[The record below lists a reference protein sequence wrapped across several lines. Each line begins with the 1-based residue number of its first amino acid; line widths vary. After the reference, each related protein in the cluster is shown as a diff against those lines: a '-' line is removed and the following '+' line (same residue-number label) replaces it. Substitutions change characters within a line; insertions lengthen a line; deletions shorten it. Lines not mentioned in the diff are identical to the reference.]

1 MFIRNPEVLI
11 FVVDYDFSAQTSS
24 EERIPLEAR
33 RTQQVILR
41 AVQRLPYFD
50 SWFNDGDTAM
60 LGGLTI
66 WGDIRYAVR
75 IMCRTPLF
83 TATVVLTVAIAIAAN
98 ATIFTIVN
106 AAMIRSL
113 PYAEPNRIM
122 QVVEKNDKLNLP
134 TFAASVL
141 NFLSWRELTQSFEQ
155 LAGVGYATF
164 TLSGSGEPEQLS
176 GNRISPVLTRVLGTR
191 LIAGREFRADEEKPG
206 GAAVAMIGEGLWKR
220 RFAADPAL
228 VGKTISL
235 DGVPTTIVGIAPASL
250 KLIGGGDVYM
260 PLTIDPSK
268 ELRLNHVITVF
279 GKLKPGVTPQQ
290 AQAEMD
296 TISARVGQ
304 QYPEVRYWGI
314 HLLSLFDT
322 FVAPDL
328 KTGLVVLLVAVEF
341 VLLIACANI
350 ANLLL
355 ARAATRQ
362 KEMAVRTALGATR
375 SRLIR
380 QLLVESVAL
389 AILGGGLGL
398 LGALGAV
405 RVLTRSLPEGTLPFP
420 DVSVDSSVLWF
431 GFALTIAT
439 GLLFGLAPAWR
450 IATAKANDMLKEGG
464 RGSTGGIRSWLR
476 DSLAAGEVAL
486 ATVLLI
492 GAGLLLQSLAHL
504 QRVALGFDSS
514 GLMTFQLAPPVPQ
527 YPLADKGPNLYHA
540 LVEDLQSIPGV
551 LSATVCSGIPFGAG
565 NYARHPMITTEASV
579 LPPGTAVPVD
589 WRSISPGYFDT
600 MRIPLLR
607 GRTFTDGD
615 VRTAPLVMVVSQ
627 STAQKFFGDA
637 DPIGKT
643 LRPSAK
649 PELAYAIIG
658 VVGDVRDQALNQQ
671 TPTLYYSIPQRGSWP
686 LMDVVVRTEAG
697 TDGSAEALMPSIR
710 QRIHDLD
717 AGLAL
722 ANVKTMD
729 QWLSNSAAQPRL
741 NTVLLTTFAAI
752 ALLIAAIGIYGV
764 LAYSVN
770 QRTREIGLRMALGA
784 TPGSVLQLIVSQ
796 GMKMVLVGIGIGLAG
811 GLASGRA
818 VSSLVF
824 GVPVRDP
831 TTFSLVS
838 VVLIGVAL
846 AACIVPA
853 RRAARVDP
861 MVALREE

>member
-1 MFIRNPEVLI
+1 MVQS
-11 FVVDYDFSAQTSS
+11 SA
-24 EERIPLEAR
+24 
-33 RTQQVILR
+33 
-41 AVQRLPYFD
+41 
-50 SWFNDGDTAM
+50 
-60 LGGLTI
+60 I
-66 WGDIRYAVR
+66 WGDLRYAVR
-75 IMCRTPLF
+75 IMRRAPLF

-98 ATIFTIVN
+98 ATIFTVVN
-106 AAMIRSL
+106 AVMIRSL
-113 PYAEPNRIM
+113 PFGEPNRIM
-122 QVVEKNDKLNLP
+122 QVAEKNDKLNIP
-134 TFAASVL
+134 TFGASVL
-141 NFLSWRELTQSFEQ
+141 NFLSWREQTQSFEQ
-155 LAGVGYATF
+155 LAAVGYVTF
-164 TLSGSGEPEQLS
+164 TLSGNGEPEQLS
-176 GNRISPVLTRVLGTR
+176 GNRISPVLTHILGTK
-191 LIAGREFRADEEKPG
+191 LLAGRDFTSNEEKPG

-220 RFAADPAL
+220 RFASDPTL

-250 KLIGGGDVYM
+250 KLLGGGDIYT
-260 PLTIDPSK
+260 PLTIDSSK

-296 TISARVGQ
+296 TISVRVGKQ
-304 QYPEVRYWGI
+304 FPEVRYWGI
-314 HLLSLFDT
+314 HLLSLFET
-322 FVAPDL
+322 FVSPDL
-328 KTGLVVLLVAVEF
+328 KNGLLVLLVAVVF

-355 ARAATRQ
+355 ARASTRQ

-375 SRLIR
+375 IRLIR
-380 QLLVESVAL
+380 QLLVESIAL
-389 AILGGGLGL
+389 SILGGTAGL
-398 LGALGAV
+398 LGAVAAV
-405 RVLTRSLPEGTLPFP
+405 RVLTRSLPEGTLPIP
-420 DVSVDSSVLWF
+420 DVAVDSNVLWF

-450 IATAKANDMLKEGG
+450 IATAKTNDTLKEGG

-486 ATVLLI
+486 AAILLI
-492 GAGLLLQSLAHL
+492 GAGLLIQSLANL
-504 QRVALGFDSS
+504 QRVRLGFDSS

-527 YPLADKGPNLYHA
+527 YPLADQGPDLYHS
-540 LVEDLQSIPGV
+540 LIENLQTIPGV
-551 LSATVCSGIPFGAG
+551 RSAAVSSGIPFGAG

-579 LPPGTAVPVD
+579 LPPGTAVPID
-589 WRSISPGYFDT
+589 WRSVSPGYFDT
-600 MRIPLLR
+600 MHIPMLR
-607 GRTFTDGD
+607 GRTFTDAD
-615 VRTAPLVMVVSQ
+615 VHTAPLVMIVSQ

-637 DPIGKT
+637 DPLGKA
-643 LRPSAK
+643 LRPTAK
-649 PELAYAIIG
+649 PELAYTIVG

-686 LMDVVVRTEAG
+686 LMDVVVRSEAR
-697 TDGSAEALMPSIR
+697 TDDSAQALLPSIR

-722 ANVKTMD
+722 ANVNTMD

-741 NTVLLTTFAAI
+741 NTVLLTAFAAV

-784 TPGSVLQLIVSQ
+784 TPGSVLQLIVGQ
-796 GMKMVLVGIGIGLAG
+796 GMKVVVVGVVIGLAG
-811 GLASGRA
+811 GLALGRA

-824 GVPVRDP
+824 GVPVHDP
-831 TTFSLVS
+831 VTFSLVA
-838 VVLIGVAL
+838 VVLTAVAL
-846 AACIVPA
+846 AACIIPA

>member
-1 MFIRNPEVLI
+1 MFQN
-11 FVVDYDFSAQTSS
+11 SA
-24 EERIPLEAR
+24 
-33 RTQQVILR
+33 
-41 AVQRLPYFD
+41 
-50 SWFNDGDTAM
+50 
-60 LGGLTI
+60 I

-75 IMCRTPLF
+75 IMTRAPLF
-83 TATVVLTVAIAIAAN
+83 TVTVVATVAIAIAAN
-98 ATIFTIVN
+98 ATIFTVVN
-106 AAMIRSL
+106 AVMIRAL
-113 PYAEPNRIM
+113 PFAEPNRIM
-122 QVVEKNDKLNLP
+122 QVAEKNDKLNLP
-134 TFAASVL
+134 TFGASVL
-141 NFLSWRELTQSFEQ
+141 NFLSWREQTQSFEQ
-155 LAGVGYATF
+155 IAGVGYATF
-164 TLSGSGEPEQLS
+164 TLSGNGEPEQLT
-176 GNRISPVLTRVLGTR
+176 GNRISPALTHVLGTR
-191 LIAGREFRADEEKPG
+191 LLAGREFKADEEKPG

-220 RFAADPAL
+220 RFASDPAL

-235 DGVPTTIVGIAPASL
+235 DGVPTTIVGIAPAGL
-250 KLIGGGDVYM
+250 KLIGGGDVYT
-260 PLTIDPSK
+260 PLTIEPSK

-279 GKLKPGVTPQQ
+279 GRLRPGVTPQQ
-290 AQAEMD
+290 AQSEMD
-296 TISARVGQ
+296 TISARVGK

-328 KTGLVVLLVAVEF
+328 KTGLLVLLVAVVL

-389 AILGGGLGL
+389 AVLGGGIGL
-398 LGALGAV
+398 LGAAGAV
-405 RVLTRSLPEGTLPFP
+405 RVLTRSLPDGTLPFP
-420 DVSVDSSVLWF
+420 DVAVDSNVLWF
-431 GFALTIAT
+431 GFALSIAT

-450 IATAKANDMLKEGG
+450 IAGVKTNDTLKEGG
-464 RGSTGGIRSWLR
+464 RGSTGGIRTWVR

-486 ATVLLI
+486 AAVLLI
-492 GAGLLLQSLAHL
+492 GAGLLMQSLSNL
-504 QRVALGFDSS
+504 QRVRLGFDSR

-540 LVEDLQSIPGV
+540 LIENLQTIPGV
-551 LSATVCSGIPFGAG
+551 RSAAACSGIPFGAG
-565 NYARHPMITTEASV
+565 NYTRHPMITTESSV
-579 LPPGTAVPVD
+579 LPPGTAVPID

-607 GRTFTDGD
+607 GRTFTDAD
-615 VRTAPLVMVVSQ
+615 IRTSQQVMVVSQ

-637 DPIGKT
+637 DPIGKA

-649 PELAYAIIG
+649 PELAYTIVG
-658 VVGDVRDQALNQQ
+658 VVGDVRDQALNQE

-686 LMDVVVRTEAG
+686 LMDVVVRSEAR
-697 TDGSAEALMPSIR
+697 TDGSAEALLPSIR
-710 QRIHDLD
+710 QRIHDID

-722 ANVKTMD
+722 ANVNTMD

-741 NTVLLTTFAAI
+741 NTVLLATFAI
-752 ALLIAAIGIYGV
+752 VALLIAAIGIYGV

-784 TPGSVLQLIVSQ
+784 TPRSVLQLIVGQ
-796 GMKMVLVGIGIGLAG
+796 GMRVVLIGVGIGLVG
-811 GLASGRA
+811 GLALGRA

-824 GVPVRDP
+824 GVPVHDP
-831 TTFSLVS
+831 ATFGLVG
-838 VVLIGVAL
+838 VVLTGVAL
-846 AACIVPA
+846 AACIIPA

-861 MVALREE
+861 VVALREE

>member
-1 MFIRNPEVLI
+1 MFDR
-11 FVVDYDFSAQTSS
+11 Q
-24 EERIPLEAR
+24 
-33 RTQQVILR
+33 
-41 AVQRLPYFD
+41 
-50 SWFNDGDTAM
+50 
-60 LGGLTI
+60 TI
-66 WGDIRYAVR
+66 WGDIRYAFR
-75 IMCRTPLF
+75 IMCRAPLF
-83 TATVVLTVAIAIAAN
+83 TATVVVTVALAIAAN
-98 ATIFTIVN
+98 ATIFTVVN
-106 AAMIRSL
+106 AVMIRSL
-113 PYAEPNRIM
+113 PFAEPNRIM
-122 QVVEKNDKLNLP
+122 QVAEKNDKLNLP
-134 TFAASVL
+134 TFSASVL
-141 NFLSWRELTQSFEQ
+141 NFLSWREQTQSFEQ

-164 TLSGSGEPEQLS
+164 TLSGNGEPEQLP
-176 GNRISPVLTRVLGTR
+176 GNRISPALAQVLGTR
-191 LIAGREFRADEEKPG
+191 PLAGRDFRADEEKPA

-220 RFAADPAL
+220 RFNADPNL
-228 VGKTISL
+228 VGRTITL

-250 KLIGGGDVYM
+250 KLLGSGDVYT
-260 PLTIDPSK
+260 PLVIDPAK
-268 ELRLNHVITVF
+268 ELRLNHVIIVF

-296 TISARVGQ
+296 TISARVGK

-322 FVAPDL
+322 LVAPDL
-328 KTGLVVLLVAVEF
+328 KTGLLVLLVAVVF

-389 AILGGGLGL
+389 ALLGGGAGL
-398 LGALGAV
+398 LAAVAAV
-405 RVLTRSLPEGTLPFP
+405 RLLTRSLPAGTLPVP
-420 DVSVDSSVLWF
+420 DVGVDANVLWF
-431 GFALTIAT
+431 SFALTIAT
-439 GLLFGLAPAWR
+439 GVLFGLAPAWLV
-450 IATAKANDMLKEGG
+450 ASVNANETLKDSS
-464 RGSTGGIRSWLR
+464 RGSTGSIRTWLR

-486 ATVLLI
+486 AAILLI
-492 GAGLLLQSLAHL
+492 GAGLLMQSLANL
-504 QRVALGFDSS
+504 QRVPLGFDSS
-514 GLMTFQLAPPVPQ
+514 GLITFQLAPPVPQ
-527 YPLADKGPNLYHA
+527 YPLADKAPGLYHA
-540 LVEDLQSIPGV
+540 LIENLQSIPGV
-551 LSATVCSGIPFGAG
+551 QSAAVCSGIPFGAG

-589 WRSISPGYFDT
+589 WRSITPGYFDT

-607 GRTFTDGD
+607 GRTFTDAD
-615 VRTAPLVMVVSQ
+615 VRTAQLVMIVSQ

-637 DPIGKT
+637 DPIGRA

-649 PELAYAIIG
+649 PEIAYTIVG

-671 TPTLYYSIPQRGSWP
+671 TPTLYYAITQRGSWP
-686 LMDVVVRTEAG
+686 LMDVVVRSNARTS
-697 TDGSAEALMPSIR
+697 GSPEALLPAIR

-722 ANVKTMD
+722 ANVNTMD

-741 NTVLLTTFAAI
+741 NTALLTSFATV

-784 TPGSVLQLIVSQ
+784 TPRSVLHLIVGQ
-796 GMKMVLVGIGIGLAG
+796 GMKVVLIGVAVGLAG
-811 GLASGRA
+811 GLALGRA

-831 TTFSLVS
+831 ATFSIVA
-838 VVLIGVAL
+838 VVLTAVAF
-846 AACIVPA
+846 AACIIPA